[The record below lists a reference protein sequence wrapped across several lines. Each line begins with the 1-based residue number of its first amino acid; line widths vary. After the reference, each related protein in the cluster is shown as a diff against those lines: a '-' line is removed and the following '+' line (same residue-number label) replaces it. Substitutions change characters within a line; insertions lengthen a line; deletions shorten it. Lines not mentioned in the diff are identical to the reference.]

1 MVKRLIA
8 ITTDLIVIVVI
19 SLGLLSYNAYA
30 VLEDKVHDA
39 LIAIRDAD
47 SVGADTKYL
56 VDRLNNILNLIKEVD
71 DGSLKSCLSKD
82 ECIAKVNGEID
93 ALINESR
100 ILKETTT
107 NKNLNTL
114 TMNMLVY
121 APIAGFISSL
131 VITLLYTNL
140 KDYLKRRIIEM
151 EVRRVEEDEDE

>member
-100 ILKETTT
+100 ILKETTAS
-107 NKNLNTL
+107 KNLNTL
-114 TMNMLVY
+114 AMNMLVY
-121 APIAGFISSL
+121 APIAGFIASL

-151 EVRRVEEDEDE
+151 EVRRVEEDD

>member
-1 MVKRLIA
+1 MVKRLMA

-30 VLEDKVHDA
+30 MLEDKVHDA

-82 ECIAKVNGEID
+82 ECIAKVNSEID

-100 ILKETTT
+100 ILKETTAS
-107 NKNLNTL
+107 KNLNTL
-114 TMNMLVY
+114 AMNMLVY
-121 APIAGFISSL
+121 APIAGFIASL
-131 VITLLYTNL
+131 VITILYTNL
-140 KDYLKRRIIEM
+140 KDYIKRRVMEM
-151 EVRRVEEDEDE
+151 EVRRVEEE

>member
-1 MVKRLIA
+1 MA

-30 VLEDKVHDA
+30 MLEDKVHDA

-82 ECIAKVNGEID
+82 ECIAKVNSEID

-100 ILKETTT
+100 ILKETTAS
-107 NKNLNTL
+107 KNLNTL
-114 TMNMLVY
+114 AMNMLVY
-121 APIAGFISSL
+121 APIAGFIASL
-131 VITLLYTNL
+131 VITILYTNL
-140 KDYLKRRIIEM
+140 KDYLKRRIMEM
-151 EVRRVEEDEDE
+151 EVRRVEEE

>member
-1 MVKRLIA
+1 MVKRLMA

-30 VLEDKVHDA
+30 MLEDKVHDA

-82 ECIAKVNGEID
+82 ECIAKVNSEID
-93 ALINESR
+93 ALINDSR
-100 ILKETTT
+100 ILKETTAS
-107 NKNLNTL
+107 KNLNTL
-114 TMNMLVY
+114 AMNMLVY
-121 APIAGFISSL
+121 APIAGFIASL
-131 VITLLYTNL
+131 VITILYTNL

-151 EVRRVEEDEDE
+151 EVRRVEEE

>member
-82 ECIAKVNGEID
+82 ECITKAKSEID

-121 APIAGFISSL
+121 APIAGFIASL

-151 EVRRVEEDEDE
+151 EVRRVEEDD

>member
-1 MVKRLIA
+1 MVKRLMA

-30 VLEDKVHDA
+30 MLEDKVHDA

-82 ECIAKVNGEID
+82 ECIAKVNSEID

-100 ILKETTT
+100 ILKETTAS
-107 NKNLNTL
+107 KNLNTL
-114 TMNMLVY
+114 AMNMLVY
-121 APIAGFISSL
+121 APIAGFIASL
-131 VITLLYTNL
+131 VITILYTNL
-140 KDYLKRRIIEM
+140 KDYLKRRIMEM
-151 EVRRVEEDEDE
+151 EVRRVEEE

>member
-1 MVKRLIA
+1 MVKRLMA

-30 VLEDKVHDA
+30 MLEDKVHDA
-39 LIAIRDAD
+39 LIAIRDSD

-82 ECIAKVNGEID
+82 ECIAKVNSEID

-100 ILKETTT
+100 ILKETTAS
-107 NKNLNTL
+107 KNLNTL
-114 TMNMLVY
+114 AMNMLVY
-121 APIAGFISSL
+121 APIAGFIASL
-131 VITLLYTNL
+131 VITILYTNL
-140 KDYLKRRIIEM
+140 KDYIKRRIMEM
-151 EVRRVEEDEDE
+151 EVRRVEEE

>member
-1 MVKRLIA
+1 MVKRLMA

-30 VLEDKVHDA
+30 MLEDKVHDA
-39 LIAIRDAD
+39 LIAIRDSD

-82 ECIAKVNGEID
+82 ECIAKVNSEID

-100 ILKETTT
+100 ILKETTAS
-107 NKNLNTL
+107 KNLNTL
-114 TMNMLVY
+114 AMNMLVY
-121 APIAGFISSL
+121 APIAGFIASL
-131 VITLLYTNL
+131 VITILYTNL
-140 KDYLKRRIIEM
+140 KDYLKRRIMEM
-151 EVRRVEEDEDE
+151 EVRRVEEE

>member
-1 MVKRLIA
+1 MVKRFMA

-30 VLEDKVHDA
+30 VLDDKVHDA

-56 VDRLNNILNLIKEVD
+56 VDRLNNILNLINEID

-82 ECIAKVNGEID
+82 ECIAKVNSEID

-100 ILKETTT
+100 ILRETTVS
-107 NKNLNTL
+107 KNLNTL
-114 TMNMLVY
+114 VMNMLVY
-121 APIAGFISSL
+121 APIAGFIASL
-131 VITLLYTNL
+131 VITLLYTNI
-140 KDYLKRRIIEM
+140 KGYLKRRIMEM
-151 EVRRVEEDEDE
+151 EVRRIEEEE

>member
-1 MVKRLIA
+1 MVKRFMA

-30 VLEDKVHDA
+30 VLDDKVHDA

-56 VDRLNNILNLIKEVD
+56 VDRLNNILNLINEID

-82 ECIAKVNGEID
+82 ECIAKVNSEID

-100 ILKETTT
+100 ILRETTAS
-107 NKNLNTL
+107 KNLNTL
-114 TMNMLVY
+114 VMNMLVY
-121 APIAGFISSL
+121 APIAGFIASL
-131 VITLLYTNL
+131 VITLLYTNI
-140 KDYLKRRIIEM
+140 KGYLKRRIIEM
-151 EVRRVEEDEDE
+151 EVRRIEEEE

>member
-1 MVKRLIA
+1 MVKRLMA

-30 VLEDKVHDA
+30 MLEDKVNDA

-82 ECIAKVNGEID
+82 ECIAKVNSEID

-100 ILKETTT
+100 ILKETTAS
-107 NKNLNTL
+107 KNLNTL
-114 TMNMLVY
+114 AMNMLVY
-121 APIAGFISSL
+121 APIAGFIASL
-131 VITLLYTNL
+131 VITILYTNL
-140 KDYLKRRIIEM
+140 KDYLKRRIMEM
-151 EVRRVEEDEDE
+151 EVRRVEEE

>member
-1 MVKRLIA
+1 MVKRLMA

-30 VLEDKVHDA
+30 MLEDKVHDA

-82 ECIAKVNGEID
+82 ECIAKVNSEID
-93 ALINESR
+93 ALINDSR
-100 ILKETTT
+100 ILKETTAS
-107 NKNLNTL
+107 KNLNTL
-114 TMNMLVY
+114 AMNMLVY
-121 APIAGFISSL
+121 APIAGFIASL
-131 VITLLYTNL
+131 VITILYTNL
-140 KDYLKRRIIEM
+140 KDYLKRRIMEM
-151 EVRRVEEDEDE
+151 EVRRVEEE

>member
-1 MVKRLIA
+1 MVKRLMT

-30 VLEDKVHDA
+30 MLEDKVHDA

-82 ECIAKVNGEID
+82 ECIAKVNSEID
-93 ALINESR
+93 ALINDSR
-100 ILKETTT
+100 ILKETTAS
-107 NKNLNTL
+107 KNLNTL
-114 TMNMLVY
+114 AMNMLVY
-121 APIAGFISSL
+121 APIAGFIASL
-131 VITLLYTNL
+131 VITILYTDL
-140 KDYLKRRIIEM
+140 KDYLKRRIMEM
-151 EVRRVEEDEDE
+151 EVRRVEEE

>member
-1 MVKRLIA
+1 MA

-30 VLEDKVHDA
+30 MLEDKVHDA

-82 ECIAKVNGEID
+82 ECIAKVNSEID
-93 ALINESR
+93 ALINDSR
-100 ILKETTT
+100 ILKETTAS
-107 NKNLNTL
+107 KNLNTL
-114 TMNMLVY
+114 AMNMLVY
-121 APIAGFISSL
+121 APIAGFIASL
-131 VITLLYTNL
+131 VITILYTNL
-140 KDYLKRRIIEM
+140 KDYLKRRIMEM
-151 EVRRVEEDEDE
+151 EVRRVEEE

>member
-1 MVKRLIA
+1 MVKRLMA

-30 VLEDKVHDA
+30 MLEDKVHDA

-82 ECIAKVNGEID
+82 ECIAKVNSEID
-93 ALINESR
+93 ALINDSR
-100 ILKETTT
+100 ILKETTAS
-107 NKNLNTL
+107 KNLNTL
-114 TMNMLVY
+114 AMNMLVY
-121 APIAGFISSL
+121 APIAGFIASL
-131 VITLLYTNL
+131 VITILYTNL
-140 KDYLKRRIIEM
+140 KDYLKRKIMEM
-151 EVRRVEEDEDE
+151 EVRRVEEE

>member
-82 ECIAKVNGEID
+82 ECITKAKSEID
-93 ALINESR
+93 SLINESR

-121 APIAGFISSL
+121 APIAGFIASL

-151 EVRRVEEDEDE
+151 EVRRVEEDD